1 MESKL
6 YNQSGKEIGTFD
18 APENIFGLPWN
29 ADLVHQVVVSMQ
41 ANARP
46 NVANTKDRGQVRGG
60 GKKPW
65 QQKGTGR
72 ARHGSSRSPIWKG
85 GGVTHGPKAAKMY
98 ARKINRSMSQKAL
111 LTVLSRKYKE
121 GEVIFI
127 DRLEMQAPK
136 ASAGKAM
143 LAAFGKHFSGFAKS
157 KNAAPRHGSSRSPI
171 WKGGGV
177 THGPKAAKMYAR
189 KINRSM
195 SQKALLTVL
204 SRKYKEGEVI
214 FIDKLEMQ
222 APKASAGKAMLTAF
236 GKHFSGFAKS
246 KNAALLA
253 LPVRHT
259 PTIKSFQNFGNIA
272 VEEVRNLNPLAILS
286 AKYLVIAGPKD
297 AVDMLG
303 KKVK

>member
-85 GGVTHGPKAAKMY
+85 GGVTHGPKAAKIY

-136 ASAGKAM
+136 ASAA
-143 LAAFGKHFSGFAKS
+143 H
-157 KNAAPRHGSSRSPI
+157 
-171 WKGGGV
+171 
-177 THGPKAAKMYAR
+177 
-189 KINRSM
+189 
-195 SQKALLTVL
+195 
-204 SRKYKEGEVI
+204 
-214 FIDKLEMQ
+214 
-222 APKASAGKAMLTAF
+222 AMLTAF
-236 GKHFSGFAKS
+236 GKHFSGFSKS

-286 AKYLVIAGPKD
+286 VKYLVIASPKD
-297 AVDMLG
+297 AVEMLG